1 MGEERGED
9 LILHKKRER
18 DILVSLQ
25 GFSYAAQGCVCILS
39 SCCRTWDILS
49 LEREVCVPDVL
60 EPCLHAAA
68 LAPPFPT
75 RFIECR
81 EFYEALPEPVSHRS
95 PGKHTPSITAAF
107 PQQN

>member
-1 MGEERGED
+1 MQ
-9 LILHKKRER
+9 HR
-18 DILVSLQ
+18 DVSVSQ
-25 GFSYAAQGCVCILS
+25 AHAVGH
-39 SCCRTWDILS
+39 RTSIPG
-49 LEREVCVPDVL
+49 LEMEIWVPDVP

-95 PGKHTPSITAAF
+95 PGRHTPSITAAF